1 MKQSPALGPVM
12 FDLRN
17 TSLAPEEI
25 EQLRHPAAGGVILFS
40 RNYES
45 PRQVV
50 ALVSSIRAL
59 RPELLIAVDHEGGR
73 VQRFREGFTRL
84 PPAAAYAQACG
95 QEPEKLT
102 GLLETAGWLMA
113 AELRAVDVDFSF
125 APVLDVDCGISEII
139 GDRSFSQDPEEA
151 GRLASAFV
159 RGMHRAGMAAVGK
172 HFPGHGG
179 VAQDSHLTLP
189 QDPRSFAEIT
199 SRDLVPFGMLI
210 EAGLEGIMPAHVV
223 YSAVDD
229 KPAGFSSCWIEDVLR
244 RQLGFKGAV
253 FSDDLSMQ
261 GATFA
266 GGYADRAQLALEAG
280 CDMVLVCNRPEAIG
294 TALET
299 ALKADMVMRRRR
311 LEPMR
316 GRSAIDW
323 NELLASAQW
332 RAASEQIRQLTD
344 RRTTA

>member
-1 MKQSPALGPVM
+1 M
-12 FDLRN
+12 FDLRGV
-17 TSLAPEEI
+17 SLTPEET
-25 EQLRHPAAGGVILFS
+25 EQLKHPAAGGIILFS

-45 PRQVV
+45 PRQVM
-50 ALVSSIRAL
+50 ALIASIRAV
-59 RPELLIAVDHEGGR
+59 RAEILIAVDHEGGR

-84 PPAAAYAQACG
+84 PPAAAYARAYG

-125 APVLDVDCGISEII
+125 APVLDVECGISEVI
-139 GDRSFSQDPEEA
+139 GDRSFSRDPEEA
-151 GRLASAFV
+151 GRFAQAFV

-189 QDPRSFAEIT
+189 EDPRSYAEVAD
-199 SRDLVPFGMLI
+199 RDLMPFRMLI
-210 EAGLEGIMPAHVV
+210 GAGIEGIMPAHVV
-223 YSAVDD
+223 YPAVDA
-229 KPAGFSSCWIEDVLR
+229 KPAGFSTYWVEDVLR
-244 RQLGFKGAV
+244 RQLGFRGAV

-266 GGYADRAQLALEAG
+266 GGYADRARLALEAG
-280 CDMVLVCNRPEAIG
+280 CDMVLVCNQPGGIG
-294 TALET
+294 TVLE
-299 ALKADMVMRRRR
+299 AVLDAEMAARRRC

-316 GRSAIDW
+316 GRFPIAR
-323 NELLASAQW
+323 NELLTGAQW
-332 RAASEQIRQLTD
+332 RTAEEQIGRLNEQHI
-344 RRTTA
+344 TA